1 MQSRAS
7 VLRAIRKL
15 CPRVDAT
22 RKLRPSLPV
31 SPYDKC
37 SGIER
42 PRDRDIACCLSII
55 MHIFFLVTVVSY
67 LSWNAVSLKTMPLY
81 LFSSGK
87 DSVSIKISLYGDFYS
102 NTRTIR
108 FRPKRNTRKTLF
120 NVLEIIGRCLW
131 NLVKKVESL
140 SYLSRIDSWHQGERI
155 FPRDFDLR
163 SFTRFTIERCL
174 AIALSST
181 RNQSN
186 LTIVSIYATSY

>member
-1 MQSRAS
+1 MECCFLENYA
-7 VLRAIRKL
+7 
-15 CPRVDAT
+15 
-22 RKLRPSLPV
+22 SLPV
-31 SPYDKC
+31 F
-37 SGIER
+37 EWLTR
-42 PRDRDIACCLSII
+42 
-55 MHIFFLVTVVSY
+55 TVYRS
-67 LSWNAVSLKTMPLY
+67 K
-81 LFSSGK
+81 
-87 DSVSIKISLYGDFYS
+87 SLYTEIF
-102 NTRTIR
+102 IR
-108 FRPKRNTRKTLF
+108 IYRNDSISSQRNENTRKILL